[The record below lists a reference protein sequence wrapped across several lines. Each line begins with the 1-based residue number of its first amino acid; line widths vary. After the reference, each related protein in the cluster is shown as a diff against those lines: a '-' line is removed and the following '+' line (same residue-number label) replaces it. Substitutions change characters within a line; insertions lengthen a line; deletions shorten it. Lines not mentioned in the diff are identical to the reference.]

1 MTKRGSAKDG
11 GNMKNIVVILAI
23 MSIGISLLK
32 APVPF
37 EATTIDERAAS
48 VGLSTTEF
56 ELFSGIVEA
65 ESNRCIPETDEDLQG
80 RIMIALTIWNRYHD
94 NRFPSDSITS
104 VIAQR
109 GQFSTYRRSSGTS
122 CVSGTVYSDE
132 AIIRAYEWIQSG
144 EEYPEVLFF
153 NCRGYNMG
161 EAAGL
166 YGGNY
171 FMTYG
176 GIQTDEQV

>member
-1 MTKRGSAKDG
+1 MTKRRSVKDG
-11 GNMKNIVVILAI
+11 GNMKNIVAILAI
-23 MSIGISLLK
+23 MSIGINLLK
-32 APVPF
+32 APQPF

-80 RIMIALTIWNRYHD
+80 RIMIALTIWNRVND
-94 NRFPSDSITS
+94 TRFPSTVTD

-153 NCRGYNMG
+153 NCIGYSYG
-161 EAAGL
+161 EAAGC

-176 GIQTDEQV
+176 GIQTDEDSF

>member
-1 MTKRGSAKDG
+1 MNKFALL
-11 GNMKNIVVILAI
+11 VAI
-23 MSIGISLLK
+23 ASVGLSLIK
-32 APVPF
+32 STIPF
-37 EATTIDERAAS
+37 EATTTEERAAM
-48 VGLSTTEF
+48 VGLSVSEF

-65 ESNRCIPETDEDLQG
+65 ESNRSTDGNLEG

-94 NRFPSDSITS
+94 SRFPSESITA
-104 VIAQR
+104 VISQR
-109 GQFSTYRRSSGTS
+109 NQFSTYRNGRS
-122 CVSGTVYSDE
+122 VVNGTVYSDQAIVE
-132 AIIRAYEWIQSG
+132 AYNLIESG

-161 EAAGL
+161 EAYGR

-176 GIQTDEQV
+176 GIQTDEGN

>member
-1 MTKRGSAKDG
+1 
-11 GNMKNIVVILAI
+11 MKNIVAILAI

-65 ESNRCIPETDEDLQG
+65 ESNRSTDGDLEG
-80 RIMIALTIWNRYHD
+80 RIMIALTIWNRYRD

-161 EAAGL
+161 EAAGR

-176 GIQTDEQV
+176 GIQTDE

>member
-1 MTKRGSAKDG
+1 MKYIVTFMT
-11 GNMKNIVVILAI
+11 I

-37 EATTIDERAAS
+37 EATTIEERAAS
-48 VGLSTTEF
+48 VGLSIEEF
-56 ELFSGIVEA
+56 TLFSGIVEA
-65 ESNRCIPETDEDLQG
+65 ESNRSTDGDLEG
-80 RIMIALTIWNRYHD
+80 RIMIALTIWNRLHD
-94 NRFPSDSITS
+94 TRFPSDSITS

-109 GQFSTYRRSSGTS
+109 GQFSTYRRSSGTP

-171 FMTYG
+171 FMTHG
-176 GIQTDEQV
+176 GIQTDE

>member
-1 MTKRGSAKDG
+1 
-11 GNMKNIVVILAI
+11 MKLLIVLV
-23 MSIGISLLK
+23 SIVSLGINLQFK
-32 APVPF
+32 APQPF
-37 EATTIDERAAS
+37 EATTVEQHAAS
-48 VGLSTTEF
+48 VGLSVPEY

-65 ESNRCIPETDEDLQG
+65 ESNRSTDGDLEG
-80 RIMIALTIWNRYHD
+80 RIMIALTIWNRVND
-94 NRFPSDSITS
+94 ARFPSTVTD
-104 VIAQR
+104 VIAQQ

-132 AIIRAYEWIQSG
+132 AIVRAYEWIESG

-161 EAAGL
+161 EPAGR

-171 FMTYG
+171 FMTDG

>member
-1 MTKRGSAKDG
+1 
-11 GNMKNIVVILAI
+11 
-23 MSIGISLLK
+23 
-32 APVPF
+32 
-37 EATTIDERAAS
+37 
-48 VGLSTTEF
+48 
-56 ELFSGIVEA
+56 
-65 ESNRCIPETDEDLQG
+65 
-80 RIMIALTIWNRYHD
+80 MIALTIWNRYHD

-176 GIQTDEQV
+176 GIQTENE

>member
-1 MTKRGSAKDG
+1 MNKIITIMT
-11 GNMKNIVVILAI
+11 IV
-23 MSIGISLLK
+23 SISISLLK
-32 APVPF
+32 SPQSFA
-37 EATTIDERAAS
+37 ATTIEERAAS

-80 RIMIALTIWNRYHD
+80 RIMIALTIWNRVD
-94 NRFPSDSITS
+94 DTRFPSTVTE
-104 VIAQR
+104 VISQR

-144 EEYPEVLFF
+144 EEYPWVLWF
-153 NCRGYNMG
+153 NCRNYFSGYEPCG
-161 EAAGL
+161 Y

-171 FMTYG
+171 FSQAEPSLPSKLG
-176 GIQTDEQV
+176 G

>member
-1 MTKRGSAKDG
+1 MNKLIAL
-11 GNMKNIVVILAI
+11 VAI
-23 MSIGISLLK
+23 ESIGWNIITVK
-32 APVPF
+32 APQPF
-37 EATTIDERAAS
+37 EATSVEERAAA
-48 VGLSTTEF
+48 VGLSVPEY

-65 ESNRCIPETDEDLQG
+65 ESNRSTDGNLEG

-94 NRFPSDSITS
+94 SRFPSES
-104 VIAQR
+104 VTAVISQR
-109 GQFSTYRRSSGTS
+109 NQFSTYRNGRS
-122 CVSGTVYSDE
+122 VVNGTVYSDQ
-132 AIIRAYEWIQSG
+132 AIIEAYNLIESG

-161 EAAGL
+161 EAYGR

-176 GIQTDEQV
+176 GIQTDEGN

>member
-1 MTKRGSAKDG
+1 MKYIVTFMT
-11 GNMKNIVVILAI
+11 I

-37 EATTIDERAAS
+37 EATTIEERAAS
-48 VGLSTTEF
+48 VGLSIEEF
-56 ELFSGIVEA
+56 TLFSGIVEA
-65 ESNRCIPETDEDLQG
+65 ESNRSTNGDLEG
-80 RIMIALTIWNRYHD
+80 RIMIALTIWNRLHD
-94 NRFPSDSITS
+94 TRFPSDSITS

-176 GIQTDEQV
+176 GIQTDE

>member
-1 MTKRGSAKDG
+1 MIRKIA
-11 GNMKNIVVILAI
+11 ILV
-23 MSIGISLLK
+23 SIATIFSSILSIK
-32 APVPF
+32 IEQPF
-37 EATTIDERAAS
+37 EVTTIDERAAS

-65 ESNRCIPETDEDLQG
+65 ESNRSTDGDLEG
-80 RIMIALTIWNRYHD
+80 RIMIALTIWNRVND
-94 NRFPSDSITS
+94 TRFPSTVTD
-104 VIAQR
+104 VIAQH

-132 AIIRAYEWIQSG
+132 AIIRAYEWIHSG

-153 NCRGYNMG
+153 NCIGYSYG
-161 EAAGL
+161 EAAGH

-176 GIQTDEQV
+176 GIQIDEQV

>member
-1 MTKRGSAKDG
+1 
-11 GNMKNIVVILAI
+11 MKYIVTFMAI
-23 MSIGISLLK
+23 MSISISLLK

-37 EATTIDERAAS
+37 EATTIEERAAS
-48 VGLSTTEF
+48 VGLSIEEF
-56 ELFSGIVEA
+56 TLFSGIVEA
-65 ESNRCIPETDEDLQG
+65 ESNRSTDGDLEG
-80 RIMIALTIWNRYHD
+80 RIMIALTIWNRLHD
-94 NRFPSDSITS
+94 TRFPSDSITS

-161 EAAGL
+161 EAAGR

-176 GIQTDEQV
+176 GIQTDE

>member
-1 MTKRGSAKDG
+1 MRNLVVLVA
-11 GNMKNIVVILAI
+11 IVSV
-23 MSIGISLLK
+23 GITLLK
-32 APVPF
+32 APQPF

-56 ELFSGIVEA
+56 ELFSGIVES
-65 ESNRCIPETDEDLQG
+65 ESNRSTDGDLEG
-80 RIMIALTIWNRYHD
+80 RIMIALTIWNRVND
-94 NRFPSDSITS
+94 TRFPSTVTD

-144 EEYPEVLFF
+144 EEYPWVLFF
-153 NCRGYNMG
+153 NCIGYSYG
-161 EAAGL
+161 EPLGR

-171 FMTYG
+171 FVTLEPMR
-176 GIQTDEQV
+176 EE